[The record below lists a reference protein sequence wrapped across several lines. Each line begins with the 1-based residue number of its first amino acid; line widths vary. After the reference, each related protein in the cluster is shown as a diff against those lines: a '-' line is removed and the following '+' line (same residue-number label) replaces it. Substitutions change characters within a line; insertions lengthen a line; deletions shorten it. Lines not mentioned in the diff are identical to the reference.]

1 MRRYFYSLAA
11 LFLCSVASAAC
22 AVCGPSSEVKLFSL
36 RAHHCLSAV
45 FGSARQEG
53 DTTLIYNGFQWGLI
67 HSSMAEDDVLRTF
80 IDERCDVNGVSLQLL
95 TTLNNGTVNGVAVT
109 GIFSGIRA
117 VDGVQLSGLACA
129 ANTVRGVQLSL
140 AMSRA
145 NEAATGVQ
153 VGLVT
158 YAQRLKGVQFG
169 LLNINQSGLILPLIN
184 VSW

>member
-1 MRRYFYSLAA
+1 
-11 LFLCSVASAAC
+11 
-22 AVCGPSSEVKLFSL
+22 
-36 RAHHCLSAV
+36 
-45 FGSARQEG
+45 
-53 DTTLIYNGFQWGLI
+53 
-67 HSSMAEDDVLRTF
+67 
-80 IDERCDVNGVSLQLL
+80 DERCDVNGVSLQLL